1 MLTLKLE
8 DREQVFILY
17 MKEPSIRKQDCT
29 LLTDILFW
37 QPELT
42 VNNNTLFHVLISTGY
57 NKYYSVILFLMCG
70 F

>member
-17 MKEPSIRKQDCT
+17 MKEPSIGKQDFT

-42 VNNNTLFHVLISTGY
+42 TNNNMLFHVVFYTTH
-57 NKYYSVILFLMCG
+57 N
-70 F
+70 